1 MALAF
6 VELEFTHAL
15 GPPPG
20 RYRLAD
26 GDVLLLD
33 VRGGP
38 LPPVLPRLRRSRAL
52 PVDDAEPE
60 RPVALAV
67 ARLVRSSRPLD
78 EPAALMRRWRDD
90 EGLRERDV
98 AAALA
103 VLNGAI
109 RAFRVA
115 AQNPYVV
122 EVGRWDPRVVRLG
135 WGRPE
140 EVDEGRASELLAL
153 QARRR
158 PWGGPPLAQRLA
170 PDEIVAALLRTGG
183 TLSGAHDVLL
193 RGLLDLAHDRPA
205 AARAQARAALELV
218 AGEPG
223 VPDDLAA
230 AAGELRAAARDA
242 DDVGALADVLDAA
255 GALLLALREHELAR
269 LTQPT
274 P

>member
-20 RYRLAD
+20 RYRLAT

-38 LPPVLPRLRRSRAL
+38 LPQVLPRLRRSRAA
-52 PVDDAEPE
+52 PVDEGAPE

-67 ARLVRSSRPLD
+67 ARLVRSSRPLA
-78 EPAALMRRWRDD
+78 EPAALLRAWRED
-90 EGLRERDV
+90 EALRERDV

-103 VLNGAI
+103 VLNDAI
-109 RAFRVA
+109 RAFRIA

-122 EVGRWDPRVVRLG
+122 EVGRWDPRAVRLG

-140 EVDEGRASELLAL
+140 EVDEGRASELLLL
-153 QARRR
+153 QGRQR

-170 PDEIVAALLRTGG
+170 PDEMVAALLRTGG

-193 RGLLDLAHDRPA
+193 RGLLDLAHDRPD
-205 AARAQARAALELV
+205 AARAQAVAALELA
-218 AGEPG
+218 AGAPG
-223 VPDDLAA
+223 APDDL
-230 AAGELRAAARDA
+230 LRAAAALGAVVRGT
-242 DDVGALADVLDAA
+242 DDVAALADALDEA
-255 GALLLALREHELAR
+255 GALLLALRDHELAR
-269 LTQPT
+269 LG
-274 P
+274 